1 MRLSRKEVGCGKAG
15 RGGGGGE
22 FLVLA
27 ERLQEEEGGQ
37 SAGAYP
43 GRGSRWFSFASR
55 RERMLILRVFW
66 HLAFGIWH

>member
-1 MRLSRKEVGCGKAG
+1 MG
-15 RGGGGGE
+15 RQEGVEGGGE
-22 FLVLA
+22 FLALA

-55 RERMLILRVFW
+55 RERMLILCVFW
-66 HLAFGIWH
+66 HLAFGFWH